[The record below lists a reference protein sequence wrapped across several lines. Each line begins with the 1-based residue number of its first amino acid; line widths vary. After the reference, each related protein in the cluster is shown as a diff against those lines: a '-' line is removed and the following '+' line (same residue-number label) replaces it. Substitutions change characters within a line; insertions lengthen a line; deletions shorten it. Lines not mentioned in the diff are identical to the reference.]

1 MAESSFEA
9 EPIPGGRRFRF
20 QVQAQTLARQQKQ
33 AVFGQFTLLCDE
45 GVALGGDDTAPPP
58 LAYFASALAF

>member
-1 MAESSFEA
+1 MAESPFQA

-33 AVFGQFTLLCDE
+33 AVFGRFSLLCDE
-45 GVALGGDDTAPPP
+45 GAALGGDDSAPPP
-58 LAYFASALAF
+58 LAYFASAVAF